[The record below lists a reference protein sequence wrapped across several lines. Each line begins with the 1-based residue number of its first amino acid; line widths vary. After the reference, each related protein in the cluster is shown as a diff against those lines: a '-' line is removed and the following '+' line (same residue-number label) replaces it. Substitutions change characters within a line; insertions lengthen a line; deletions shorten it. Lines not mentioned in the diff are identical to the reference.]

1 MSDERTRFIE
11 RIQLT
16 TRYTMEK
23 ITQLVVL
30 SKLEKHSEVRTL
42 LSEELK
48 LTYGD
53 ANTLTHYVMKTDGQ
67 SLAEGKDLEQVIVEI
82 YSDRKIGLKS
92 IHDLLMNQIILFGP
106 FETIPKKG
114 YISLKRR
121 RQFAMIGPK
130 SSTRIE
136 IGINL
141 KNDLR
146 DNRFMA
152 QPKGSMCQY
161 IVNVTS
167 IEDIDDELISTIKQA
182 YDLSE

>member
-1 MSDERTRFIE
+1 MSDLRTRFID
-11 RIQLT
+11 RIQLAT
-16 TRYTMEK
+16 GRTLEE
-23 ITQLVVL
+23 ITHFVQL
-30 SKLEKHSEVRTL
+30 SKLEKHSDIRTL

-53 ANTLTHYVMKTDGQ
+53 ANTLTHYVMKTDGE
-67 SLAEGKDLEQVIVEI
+67 SLAEGKDLTQVIDEI
-82 YSDRKIGLKS
+82 YSDKKIGLRP
-92 IHDLLMNQIILFGP
+92 IHDLLMNQIKQLGQ

-114 YISLKRR
+114 YISLKRK

-136 IGINL
+136 VGINL
-141 KNDLR
+141 KSDLV
-146 DNRFMA
+146 NSRFIS

-167 IEDIDDELISTIKQA
+167 IENINDELISTIKQA
-182 YDLSE
+182 YEQSE

>member
-1 MSDERTRFIE
+1 MSDERKRFID

-16 TRYTMEK
+16 TGYTIEK

-30 SKLEKHSEVRTL
+30 SNLEKHSEVRSL
-42 LSEELK
+42 LIEELK

-53 ANTLTHYVMKTDGQ
+53 ANTLTHYIMKTDGQ
-67 SLAEGKDLEQVIVEI
+67 SLSEGKDLKQVIDEI
-82 YSDRKIGLKS
+82 YSDKKIGLRP

-106 FETIPKKG
+106 FEIIPKKG
-114 YISLKRR
+114 YISLKRK

-130 SSTRIE
+130 SSSRIE

-141 KNDLR
+141 KSDL
-146 DNRFMA
+146 DNSRFIA

-167 IEDIDDELISTIKQA
+167 IEDVDDKLISTIKQA
-182 YDLSE
+182 YEQSE